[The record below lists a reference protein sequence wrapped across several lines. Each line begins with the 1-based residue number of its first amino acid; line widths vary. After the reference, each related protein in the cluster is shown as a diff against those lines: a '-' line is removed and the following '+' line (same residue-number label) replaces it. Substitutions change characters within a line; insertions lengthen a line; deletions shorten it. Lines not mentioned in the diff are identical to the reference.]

1 MGRLAIEAANGR
13 DYPLIVG
20 ITVIVAAVVVFSS
33 LVVDLAY
40 TWLDPR
46 IRLA

>member
-1 MGRLAIEAANGR
+1 
-13 DYPLIVG
+13 VG
-20 ITVIVAAVVVFSS
+20 ITVIVAAVVVLSS
-33 LVVDLAY
+33 LIVDLAY

>member
-1 MGRLAIEAANGR
+1 
-13 DYPLIVG
+13 LIVA
-20 ITVIVAAVVVFSS
+20 ITVVVAAVVVVTS